1 VAQSQV
7 PPCPRRRNAQQDV
20 LNYLVSED
28 GDEDEDED
36 EDEDGKVK
44 AEGAPSIRDSP

>member
-1 VAQSQV
+1 
-7 PPCPRRRNAQQDV
+7 V